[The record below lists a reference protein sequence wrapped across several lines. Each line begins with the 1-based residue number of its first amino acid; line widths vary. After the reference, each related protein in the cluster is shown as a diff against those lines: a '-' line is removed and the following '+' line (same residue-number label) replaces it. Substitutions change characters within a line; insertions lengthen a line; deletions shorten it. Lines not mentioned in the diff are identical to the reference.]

1 MYLPVYIQEI
11 PTIKLTIKLL
21 KIHVKFNIKNT
32 IHVLAKINL
41 IYLFFDNSSLWYRDL
56 GHGLKATAALVLNV

>member
-41 IYLFFDNSSLWYRDL
+41 IYLFLTTVACGIETLAMVSRQLQPWS
-56 GHGLKATAALVLNV
+56 